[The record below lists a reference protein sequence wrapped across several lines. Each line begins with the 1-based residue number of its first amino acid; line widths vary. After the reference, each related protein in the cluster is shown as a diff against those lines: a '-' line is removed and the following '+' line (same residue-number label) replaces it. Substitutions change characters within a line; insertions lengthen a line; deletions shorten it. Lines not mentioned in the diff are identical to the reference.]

1 MGNSKSHLSGYED
14 GTLEINLSNF
24 KLLRVVG
31 KGSYGK
37 VFTQFT
43 PLFFC
48 RSVSLGTDECV
59 GPCR

>member
-1 MGNSKSHLSGYED
+1 MGNTKSHISSYED

-37 VFTQFT
+37 VSF
-43 PLFFC
+43 LENW
-48 RSVSLGTDECV
+48 REYGD
-59 GPCR
+59 